1 MKNVNSNNRKY
12 IDYFNPDV
20 TRLGD
25 IHQDFLSAVD
35 DFDAGE
41 HFKNFND
48 FISDDA
54 DGYRNDGD
62 GVTYLV
68 WNVFYGQDDIEISRE
83 LVAYYTL
90 AATAIP
96 YEDRIRL
103 DEDEAA
109 ELGAEFDI
117 QICGISA
124 LEIKMFAVDNQY
136 QDIFFCYEGEELPIS
151 AWIMRSI
158 IDKANSL
165 IDNVLGFKAVFLH
178 AVPAAENFYLHNGF
192 NYVEKNMHPLH
203 TLDSNYKA
211 MYLSLRPVHMNYD
224 E

>member
-1 MKNVNSNNRKY
+1 MERKNNQTRQY
-12 IDYFNPDV
+12 IEYFNPDV
-20 TRLGD
+20 TKLD
-25 IHQDFLSAVD
+25 CKHQDF
-35 DFDAGE
+35 FDAFNAGE
-41 HFKNFND
+41 DYKNFND
-48 FISDDA
+48 FISDEA
-54 DGYRNDGD
+54 EEYKNDGN

-68 WNVFYGQDDIEISRE
+68 WNVFYGEQGEEISRE

-103 DEDEAA
+103 EPE
-109 ELGAEFDI
+109 EIAEFGREYDV

-124 LEIKMFAVDNQY
+124 LEIKMFAVDIHY
-136 QDIFFCYEGEELPIS
+136 QDLFFVYEGEELPIS

-158 IDKANSL
+158 IDEANDL
-165 IDNVLGFKAVFLH
+165 IDNVVGFKAILLH
-178 AVPAAENFYLHNGF
+178 AVPSAENFYERNGF
-192 NYVEKNMHPLH
+192 NYVEKNMQPLH
-203 TLDSNYKA
+203 SMDSDFKA